1 MPGGGGALPGL
12 LVRLRLSVGPAS
24 NCAARRWHQ
33 ARSCVYAGWRL
44 RLTRPTRP
52 APTVCRPGKQRR
64 RRAMASGTELLLCRV
79 AAAPYPAYS
88 SGSDCLQ
95 ARQATAPPGDGIR
108 HGAAFMPGGGYALP
122 GLQPQITAGAGAA
135 ETAGAGGLNI
145 AETFPEG
152 RGSPHGCGL
161 RAVFC
166 RDAASARPEACRDK
180 SKGPRSGDV
189 AGRSPGVQGAAATG
203 RPLCAPSA
211 MTAITQTINR
221 ERNRPGSNIEAV
233 ALLSAAPPGDGIRH
247 GAAFMPGGGCA
258 LPGLQGLSGL
268 ERLNPQA
275 CRKIYPLR
283 YSSRQ
288 LSTGQPY
295 PAPAA
300 CSCGQG
306 LTSRTR
312 SACRHSGR
320 SLMESV

>member
-1 MPGGGGALPGL
+1 MA
-12 LVRLRLSVGPAS
+12 AS
-24 NCAARRWHQ
+24 
-33 ARSCVYAGWRL
+33 
-44 RLTRPTRP
+44 
-52 APTVCRPGKQRR
+52 
-64 RRAMASGTELLLCRV
+64 
-79 AAAPYPAYS
+79 PYPAYS
-88 SGSDCLQ
+88 FGSDCLQ

-108 HGAAFMPGGGYALP
+108 HGAAFMPDGGCVLP

-180 SKGPRSGDV
+180 SKAPRSGDV

-258 LPGLQGLSGL
+258 LPGLLVRLRLSVGPVSAAPPGDSIRHGAAFMPGGGWRLTRPTGLIRPGTTEPAGL
-268 ERLNPQA
+268 
-275 CRKIYPLR
+275 
-283 YSSRQ
+283 
-288 LSTGQPY
+288 
-295 PAPAA
+295 
-300 CSCGQG
+300 
-306 LTSRTR
+306 
-312 SACRHSGR
+312 
-320 SLMESV
+320 

>member
-1 MPGGGGALPGL
+1 
-12 LVRLRLSVGPAS
+12 
-24 NCAARRWHQ
+24 
-33 ARSCVYAGWRL
+33 
-44 RLTRPTRP
+44 
-52 APTVCRPGKQRR
+52 
-64 RRAMASGTELLLCRV
+64 
-79 AAAPYPAYS
+79 
-88 SGSDCLQ
+88 
-95 ARQATAPPGDGIR
+95 
-108 HGAAFMPGGGYALP
+108 MPGGGYALP

-180 SKGPRSGDV
+180 SKAPRSGDV

-233 ALLSAAPPGDGIRH
+233 ALLSAARAGTFPVAPIFRRV
-247 GAAFMPGGGCA
+247 AAGA

-268 ERLNPQA
+268 GRLNPQA